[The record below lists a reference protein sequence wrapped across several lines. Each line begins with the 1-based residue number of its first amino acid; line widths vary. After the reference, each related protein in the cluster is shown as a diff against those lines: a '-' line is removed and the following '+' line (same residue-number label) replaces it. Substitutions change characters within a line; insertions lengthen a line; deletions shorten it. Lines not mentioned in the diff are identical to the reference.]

1 MRIKCTDE
9 RQQNSLSAISKIGEI
24 RVTAT
29 LPWALKQSENV
40 FRENRPE
47 KIKEF
52 KYVISGVATEISE
65 AEIQNA
71 AACIEANRISKK

>member
-1 MRIKCTDE
+1 MIKLEDIKFFVAKGIVRIKCIDE
-9 RQQNSLSAISKIGEI
+9 RQQSSLLAISKIGEI

-47 KIKEF
+47 KN
-52 KYVISGVATEISE
+52 
-65 AEIQNA
+65 Q
-71 AACIEANRISKK
+71 RI